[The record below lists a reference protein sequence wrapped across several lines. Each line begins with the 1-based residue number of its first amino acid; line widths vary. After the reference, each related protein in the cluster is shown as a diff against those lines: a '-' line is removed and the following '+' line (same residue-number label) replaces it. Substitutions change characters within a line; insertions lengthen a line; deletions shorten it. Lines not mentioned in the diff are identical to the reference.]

1 MSQVDTQ
8 AQTAVS
14 LPRIG
19 DDAPQFEVNTTQ
31 GPVSLSDYKGKWLL
45 LFSHPADFTPVC
57 TTELI
62 GFQNIYPRLKE
73 KNTELLGLSV
83 DSVQSHIAWVR
94 NIEEKSGVRIEYPI
108 IADSSRQV
116 ATQYGMIH
124 PNESQTETNRAVF
137 VIDDQQ
143 KIRAIIY
150 YPLTT
155 GRNLDEIE
163 RLVTALQT
171 TTNEQV
177 PTPADWTPGDQV
189 VVPPPKTQQEAEERL
204 KDESIDITDWYLSK
218 KNL

>member
-1 MSQVDTQ
+1 MSE
-8 AQTAVS
+8 AQTQTPVS

-19 DDAPQFEVNTTQ
+19 DDAPAFEVNTTQ
-31 GPVSLSDYKGKWLL
+31 GQVALSDYAGKWLV

-62 GFQNIYPRLKE
+62 RFQEIYPRLKE
-73 KNTELLGLSV
+73 QNVELLGLSV

-94 NIEEKSGVRIEYPI
+94 NIHEKSGIRIEYPI

-116 ATQYGMIH
+116 AEKYGMIH

-137 VIDDQQ
+137 VIDDKQ

-155 GRNLDEIE
+155 GRNFAEIE
-163 RLVTALQT
+163 RLVQALKT
-171 TTNEQV
+171 TDEEQV
-177 PTPADWTPGDQV
+177 PTPADWEPGQKV

-204 KDESIDITDWYLSK
+204 NDDSIEVTDWYLSK
-218 KNL
+218 KQL